1 MVVDRVPDD
10 IGFSIGRAAGRPRQ
24 DVYQAQQTIFNFLL
38 EIVKKWPAQDVLTE
52 FKCLFLQHSE
62 TVSSDIVP
70 ALYSIVFSNNQVEF
84 HNTLKRSCYILINN
98 WEVAREHQA
107 VQELIQLFDDPI
119 INKASLSPTLK
130 RLRAWLMSFV
140 NSKDFQDLKLFVA
153 SRFTPIDGADNQVWT
168 ARYTSFLLVPQ
179 YVDMDN
185 PLEQR
190 EAARSMSQR
199 LKNKFKF
206 DLAMYTAHAQSPKPL
221 SPKRS
226 NPTTLGDSA
235 LRLIKLIVAKRGPFS
250 HRNLARIFENQTQ
263 QVSYRTYK
271 KGLLNYLLFSVDE
284 PESVRILKLKLDEK
298 LERLYRKHDHRAIDP
313 SLRLRTCNRIMD
325 YLTTEDQKSPAELFT
340 MLLSHGNPLTMAVVL
355 LKLVLISPN
364 SHPYLEARLA
374 DLIRYYEQFPK
385 AECQWIINFLEIY
398 SVTFAIYSGDVEYN
412 LVRIQTH
419 ANGKVSAIKTSGFA
433 EGTTLDD
440 YRVFSQM
447 MNSAQATVNSDIA
460 QINAMS
466 ELDRQLE

>member
-1 MVVDRVPDD
+1 MVVDRVPDNVD
-10 IGFSIGRAAGRPRQ
+10 FSIGRAAGRPRQ

-38 EIVKKWPAQDVLTE
+38 EIVKKWPAEDVLNE

-70 ALYSIVFSNNQVEF
+70 ALYSIVFSNNQAEF

-98 WEVAREHQA
+98 WEVARTHQS
-107 VQELIQLFDDPI
+107 VQDLILLFDDPI
-119 INKASLSPTLK
+119 IHKPSLSPTLK
-130 RLRAWLMSFV
+130 RLRAWLLSFV
-140 NSKDFQDLKLFVA
+140 NSQDFQDLKLFVA
-153 SRFTPIDGADNQVWT
+153 SRFAVTDNSENLPWT
-168 ARYTSFLLVPQ
+168 SRYTSFLLVPQ

-190 EAARSMSQR
+190 EAARAMSRR
-199 LKNKFKF
+199 LKDKFKF
-206 DLAMYTAHAQSPKPL
+206 DLAMYTAHAQSAKVL
-221 SPKRS
+221 NPKRS

-235 LRLIKLIVAKRGPFS
+235 LRLIKMIVAKRGPFS

-263 QVSYRTYK
+263 QISYRTYK
-271 KGLLNYLLFSVDE
+271 KSLLSYLLFSVDE
-284 PESVRILKLKLDEK
+284 PASVQPLKVKLSEK
-298 LERLYRKHDHRAIDP
+298 LERLYRKHDTREIDP
-313 SLRLRTCNRIMD
+313 SMRLRTCNRIMD
-325 YLTTEDQKSPAELFT
+325 YLTTEDKTSPSELFT
-340 MLLSHGNPLTMAVVL
+340 MLLSYGNPLTMAIIL

-385 AECQWIINFLEIY
+385 ADCQWIINFLEIY

-412 LVRIQTH
+412 LVRIQAN
-419 ANGKVSAIKTSGFA
+419 ANGTISTHKTSGFA

-440 YRVFSQM
+440 YRVFSQSM
-447 MNSAQATVNSDIA
+447 SSPNVSDNDDMA

-466 ELDRQLE
+466 ELDNQLE